1 MTVTVEIEGM
11 DDLHKQLSDL
21 VNLAKEKQI
30 TQNVAMFALG
40 DMYKE
45 IRDQAPVAEQSYFR
59 YFRGYA
65 KQRRKGNPQN
75 SRKLM
80 QPGTLRKSIAR
91 RRVKLEK
98 SVGVGIYVKSKA
110 FYWRF
115 IEHGTPHMTANPFLR
130 QSFDTKKE
138 LAVSRF
144 RVRYKK
150 YIDQIVKKQGVS
162 LNAGN

>member
-11 DDLHKQLSDL
+11 DDLHKQLSNL

-45 IRDQAPVAEQSYFR
+45 SRDQAPVAEQSYFR
-59 YFRGYA
+59 YLRGSA

-80 QPGTLRKSIAR
+80 QPGTLRKSISR

-98 SVGVGIYVKSKA
+98 SVGVGIYVKNKA

-115 IEHGTPHMTANPFLR
+115 IEHGTPHMTAKPFLR
-130 QSFDTKKE
+130 QSFEIEKE
-138 LAVSRF
+138 MAVSRF

-150 YIDQIVKKQGVS
+150 YIDQIIKKQGVS
-162 LNAGN
+162 VNAGD